1 MERRRKVP
9 WGVGQ
14 RKCLPLTFTGKRT
27 GRDVKA
33 ANHPLTTNE
42 TPHPVRSVIAAVA
55 RLFPRLFHV
64 EWRSTTEPVLVLPN
78 VRRLTT
84 ALRVVFGHYVVFEAS
99 DFGNSDSQFLFDDS
113 GVAMRLL
120 LWLLLPILL
129 WMVMV
134 CSKPSVH
141 SGSSVKRVHR
151 PYSWH
156 LLGVSRARQP
166 ALLYLC
172 PYLPP

>member
-1 MERRRKVP
+1 MEGTTGLGIVELVEDNDMERRRKVP

-99 DFGNSDSQFLFDDS
+99 DFGNSDSSSCSMTPGLQCGCSS
-113 GVAMRLL
+113 GYFYRFYFG
-120 LWLLLPILL
+120 W
-129 WMVMV
+129 
-134 CSKPSVH
+134 
-141 SGSSVKRVHR
+141 
-151 PYSWH
+151 
-156 LLGVSRARQP
+156 
-166 ALLYLC
+166 
-172 PYLPP
+172 